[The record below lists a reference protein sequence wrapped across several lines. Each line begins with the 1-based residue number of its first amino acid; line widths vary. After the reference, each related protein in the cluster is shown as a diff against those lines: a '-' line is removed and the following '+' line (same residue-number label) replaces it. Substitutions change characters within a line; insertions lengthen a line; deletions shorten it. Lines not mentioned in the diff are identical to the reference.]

1 MKVEVHNR
9 KQIRKYVVQSYVQ
22 QDFAHL
28 EAVLLSHDSLCLP
41 LIAGLPRCS
50 DALRGQVS
58 PCCPPLSLSQ
68 VNINY
73 LQTYL
78 VAHKVL
84 QLKSETM
91 LVRM

>member
-1 MKVEVHNR
+1 M
-9 KQIRKYVVQSYVQ
+9 QSHVQ

-41 LIAGLPRCS
+41 LVAGLPRCS

-58 PCCPPLSLSQ
+58 PCCPPLPLSQ
-68 VNINY
+68 VNINH
-73 LQTYL
+73 LQTHL

-84 QLKSETM
+84 QLKSETV
-91 LVRM
+91 LVSM